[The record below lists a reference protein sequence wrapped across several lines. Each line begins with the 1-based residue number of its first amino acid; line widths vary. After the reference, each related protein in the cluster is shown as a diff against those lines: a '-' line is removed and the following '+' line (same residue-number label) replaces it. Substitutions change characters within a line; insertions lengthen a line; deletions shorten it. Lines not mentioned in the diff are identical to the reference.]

1 MSPVGFDACFR
12 AHVGRLIALGRAV
25 SGDGELARDLA
36 QEAFL
41 RLHRHWDRLG
51 DQGEIGPWL
60 TRVMANLLID
70 HHRSVEAERR
80 AVDRLHA
87 RTVIS
92 SANASAEIDEWSNL
106 VAGLPPRQR
115 LIVTLHYGEDL
126 SIEQI
131 SRIIEVSPNTVKSA
145 LAKARVALRA
155 ERERESDE
163 R

>member
-1 MSPVGFDACFR
+1 MSPVGFDACFK
-12 AHVGRLIALGRAV
+12 AHVGRLIALGTAV

-36 QEAFL
+36 QETFL
-41 RLHRHWDRLG
+41 RLHRHWDRLD

-70 HHRSVEAERR
+70 HHRSASAERR
-80 AVDRLHA
+80 AVDRLNA
-87 RTVIS
+87 RTATS
-92 SANASAEIDEWSNL
+92 SVDTAAEIDEWSNL

-126 SIEQI
+126 PIEQI
-131 SRIIEVSPNTVKSA
+131 SRIVEVSPNTVKSA

-155 ERERESDE
+155 QRESESNE

>member
-41 RLHRHWDRLG
+41 RLHRHWDRLD

-70 HHRSVEAERR
+70 HHRSAEAERR

-87 RTVIS
+87 RTVVS
-92 SANASAEIDEWSNL
+92 SANAAAEIDEWSNL

-145 LAKARVALRA
+145 LAKARAALRA
-155 ERERESDE
+155 EKKRESDE